1 MTKETGYR
9 KMRAKYERMVKEA
22 KRSCSLSGSKRDKEY
37 LKYVKLRLSRYETDT
52 TTIN

>member
-9 KMRAKYERMVKEA
+9 EMKARYSRLVEEA